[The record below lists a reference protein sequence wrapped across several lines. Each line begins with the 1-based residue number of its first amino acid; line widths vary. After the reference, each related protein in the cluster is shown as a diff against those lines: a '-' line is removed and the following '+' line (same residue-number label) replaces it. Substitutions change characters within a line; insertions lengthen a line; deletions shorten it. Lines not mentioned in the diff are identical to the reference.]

1 MDEDDSDVDVDIDDD
16 DDREEPLEANESS
29 ELSEGLRLLCGKYLC
44 FAKEWNGEAD
54 SDTGGRWIGSIVPIE
69 SSERGEVSSIR

>member
-1 MDEDDSDVDVDIDDD
+1 MDEDDSDIDVDIEDD
-16 DDREEPLEANESS
+16 DDREELLEVNESS
-29 ELSEGLRLLCGKYLC
+29 ELDEELRLLCGRYLC

-54 SDTGGRWIGSIVPIE
+54 SDIGGRWIGSIVPIE